1 MIDTKPT
8 SWYIMVMKNSN
19 AKDLIIENAYAII
32 LDRGYPAA
40 TVDEICRIAGVSKG
54 SFFHYFKTK
63 EALGLEVLE
72 WYYKRAMQLVGTGTF
87 ALETDP
93 VKRIYLFLDHLNA
106 VSYELWSKGCL
117 LGSFASYLAATGE
130 QIANQVS
137 KLFNNLVLNLAPL
150 FEPVLDRLENEDR
163 PTAPELAEQLLQII
177 EGSIVMAR
185 AYNDWN
191 HVPKAIEN
199 FRKYLQLLVK

>member
-1 MIDTKPT
+1 MA
-8 SWYIMVMKNSN
+8 MKNSN
-19 AKDLIIENAYAII
+19 TKDLIIENAYAII

-40 TVDEICRIAGVSKG
+40 TVDEICRVTKVSKG

-63 EALGLEVLE
+63 EALGLEVLD
-72 WYYKRAMQLVGTGTF
+72 WYYKKAIQLIGNGKY
-87 ALETDP
+87 ALEADP

-117 LGSFASYLAATGE
+117 LGSFASYLAAAGKP
-130 QIANQVS
+130 IAERVS
-137 KLFNNLVLNLAPL
+137 KLFDGLVQNLSLL
-150 FEPVLDRLENEDR
+150 FEPVLVKLKNYKG
-163 PTAPELAEQLLQII
+163 PSAPELAEQLLQII

-185 AYNDWN
+185 AYDDWK

-199 FRKYLQLLVK
+199 FRKYLQLLIH